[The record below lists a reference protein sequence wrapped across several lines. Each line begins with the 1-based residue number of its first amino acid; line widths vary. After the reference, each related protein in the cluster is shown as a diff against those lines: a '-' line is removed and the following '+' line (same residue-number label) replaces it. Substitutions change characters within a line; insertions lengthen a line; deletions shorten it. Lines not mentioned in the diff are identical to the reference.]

1 MAKADLDK
9 VEDFKDKLL
18 AEAEKL
24 VHKVFPLKIVE
35 LTEMHQSEMLARER
49 MSSIHTKLNI
59 PIPEP
64 IMLNN
69 SDLPDR
75 KKRKIEDGGDLSLV
89 QGSRVLALPDGL
101 APCNKHLVE
110 IINILKPNICLMIDH
125 IITLKMWIQLLIP
138 RIEDGNNFGVSIQE
152 DTLAELRQVES
163 ESGAYLDQIS
173 RYFITRAKLIS
184 KVAKY
189 PHVEDYRRSVFETD
203 EKEFLN
209 LRLTCAE
216 LRNTYLSVYDL
227 IMKNKEKIKK
237 PRNSNAETLY

>member
-1 MAKADLDK
+1 MAGTDLKK
-9 VEDFKDKLL
+9 VEDFKNRLL
-18 AEAEKL
+18 EEAEKL
-24 VHKVFPLKIVE
+24 VHTVFPQKIVE
-35 LTEMHQSEMLARER
+35 LNELHQSETLSRSR
-49 MSSIHTKLNI
+49 MPEVHSKLNI

-64 IMLNN
+64 LVVIN
-69 SDLPDR
+69 SEMPER
-75 KKRKIEDGGDLSLV
+75 KKRKVDEDGEVNSV

-101 APCNKHLVE
+101 APCNKHLVD
-110 IINILKPNICLMIDH
+110 IINILKPKVCLMIDH
-125 IITLKMWIQLLIP
+125 INTLKMWIQLLIP

-163 ESGAYLDQIS
+163 ETGAYLDQIS

-189 PHVEDYRRSVFETD
+189 PHVEDYRRSVSEID

-216 LRNTYLSVYDL
+216 LRNTYLSLYDL